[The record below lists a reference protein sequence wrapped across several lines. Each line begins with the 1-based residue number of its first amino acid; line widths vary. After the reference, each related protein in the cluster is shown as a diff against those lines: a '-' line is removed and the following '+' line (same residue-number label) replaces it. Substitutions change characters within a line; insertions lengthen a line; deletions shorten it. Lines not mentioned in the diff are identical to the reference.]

1 MSGLRDAH
9 EYLTWNGGELNAL
22 GELGIAEHALL
33 TAQNMKSYLDSGYT
47 MCFGAASAN
56 DRLDVVIRDMINAS
70 DIPGPRYLA
79 NDMEIAKRDGD
90 LVPGIT
96 AYGLFFTLRIC
107 LADFIIQP

>member
-47 MCFGAASAN
+47 IEERWRFSAGN
-56 DRLDVVIRDMINAS
+56 HSLWPILHVT
-70 DIPGPRYLA
+70 YLFSRFHHSTVA
-79 NDMEIAKRDGD
+79 N
-90 LVPGIT
+90 
-96 AYGLFFTLRIC
+96 LRGYTRAN
-107 LADFIIQP
+107 L

>member
-47 MCFGAASAN
+47 MCVLILN
-56 DRLDVVIRDMINAS
+56 L
-70 DIPGPRYLA
+70 L
-79 NDMEIAKRDGD
+79 
-90 LVPGIT
+90 
-96 AYGLFFTLRIC
+96 
-107 LADFIIQP
+107 

>member
-1 MSGLRDAH
+1 MR
-9 EYLTWNGGELNAL
+9 
-22 GELGIAEHALL
+22 
-33 TAQNMKSYLDSGYT
+33 LDFKFTIDQSSLVFIDIIQR
-47 MCFGAASAN
+47 CFGAASAN

-107 LADFIIQP
+107 LADFIIQVSSRGTYFNESKI